1 MPKHKLKRL
10 ALLCVA
16 AFALLLAFPRYDKIF
31 DSLKAIP
38 VLGWLIAYNSPPADY
53 YVPCAT
59 FQLSEVS
66 CTKRIMCRYKGRYD
80 IHIHNIPTNQFG
92 TSGVSLSVR
101 LADEDGADV
110 LCVDKRDSGI
120 FAYYNRKGNFGYRY
134 FFLAFNV
141 PDDVPQNKSLY
152 LSVSASGEVEKLL
165 SRCPAAEIEVV
176 KCFDK

>member
-1 MPKHKLKRL
+1 MQKQKIKQL
-10 ALLCVA
+10 AMLCVA
-16 AFALLLAFPRYDKIF
+16 AIAFSLAFARYDKIF

-38 VLGWLIAYNSPPADY
+38 FLGWIIAYNFPPADY

-59 FQLSEVS
+59 FQLSEVP
-66 CTKRIMCRYKGRYD
+66 CTKLIMCRYKGRYD
-80 IHIHNIPTNQFG
+80 IHIHNIPTNQFD

-101 LADEDGADV
+101 LTDEDGADV
-110 LCVDKRDSGI
+110 LCVDKCDSGI
-120 FAYYNRKGNFGYRY
+120 FAYYNRKGDFGYRY

-141 PDDVPQNKSLY
+141 PDDVPLNKSLC